1 MQFSPRQ
8 FVLAVPLF
16 LCLTAAV
23 LKPVSA
29 ENMDVR
35 PGDMMFGQVSAPITM
50 IEYYSLNCPHC
61 AEFHK
66 LVFPVLKT
74 KYIDS
79 GQIRFIFRDFPLN
92 WSAVEAAVLA
102 QCAGPERYL
111 AAQDALFTSL
121 RQWSAAEPS
130 LLAIAEIVETVGVTR
145 AELKHCVK
153 EGVLEKQVLQS
164 FEFAKEVLG
173 VNATPTFFINGEKHV
188 GGISLELLA
197 EILEQAD

>member
-35 PGDMMFGQVSAPITM
+35 PGDMMFGQVSAPNTV

-153 EGVLEKQVLQS
+153 EGALEKQVLQN
-164 FEFAKEVLG
+164 FEFAKEELG